1 MPCIEPVHPENPVGK
16 TKEMLDGVSPAHN
29 VDRTE

>member
-1 MPCIEPVHPENPVGK
+1 MPCFEPVHPENSMGK
-16 TKEMLDGVSPAHN
+16 TKEMLDGVSAAHN